1 MGERRRRK
9 AMGDGK
15 SELISAVHAVRQSSV
30 VDGSVGSRLAIRQKK
45 RKKIGSVSHMIGVR
59 VVGKEPSSLMVA

>member
-59 VVGKEPSSLMVA
+59 VVGKEPSSFVVA